1 MVQRISQLPRAP
13 GKSAISADGGAAKGG
28 AIGRTQQPTLSAT
41 ATARERQ
48 EISSIEQQSTPFEND
63 QIQVLVGQD
72 DRAAEGAL
80 ADGAQHLG
88 ILHDA
93 MLGAGVAADGGS
105 ERELGSVMKMAILLD
120 GELTPVRRSK
130 RNADV
135 ADVGSL
141 EKAEKRIA
149 VKNLEEPQRNL
160 HDKSF
165 CSFSKICIEENL
177 GGVGISLGDRFY

>member
-72 DRAAEGAL
+72 DRAA
-80 ADGAQHLG
+80 
-88 ILHDA
+88 
-93 MLGAGVAADGGS
+93 AGVAADGGS

-177 GGVGISLGDRFY
+177 GGVGISLGDRQFDYRFY